1 MPLLFIVG
9 LSANVIA
16 SPGVYHLQDPRSRV
30 YNFDPYLEKIIPAV
44 EFNFSALNPFVT
56 PSKDQTLHE
65 AAGARN
71 IKYYSSTSTM
81 TESLKHF
88 HYLVSQWRE
97 LTLSMLSKG
106 FEAPGTSFTQIQQAP
121 TSAFLRYQGYRYAI
135 EADKSYDRETILS
148 LVGRSMEKLLTLPKA
163 AFEQYRRSNPG
174 EVPEELTSQEEAYHY
189 TVFDKILVRSQL
201 DAHDPRIPGTGMF
214 DIKTRAVLP
223 IRMDIAS
230 RGGVVT
236 GYQIKDRLG
245 TYESFEREF
254 FDMMRAN
261 MLKYSMQVR
270 LGRMDGIFVA
280 YHNIERIFGFQYVS
294 LEDMDLVLHGQKDR
308 ILGDQELNASFSIL
322 GAVLDRAVMRFPKQS
337 LRLHF
342 ETRQK
347 KAPFMYIFAEPVS
360 EEKLQRLDN
369 ATRKRKKEMAEA
381 LLNPDPS
388 KAVETSEDLP
398 FDEGWSDLRNMVR
411 EEVSSDDTEQEG
423 EPHERER
430 ENEPQPLLD
439 NETITKLENRI
450 AELRTLINL
459 LKEKSIWVR
468 RNVDRNDNFDTLPV
482 ATVSGG
488 NERHVLEIIKE
499 TEDLDRALKVLQS
512 AHDLHQTE
520 DEGPQQRIDAM
531 PRQFKMMELDLRRQM
546 MANERMM
553 STLGEL
559 TDDGSESKNS
569 SEMEATTNHEV
580 EEDTVESSEAQSGQ
594 EGGESSSSETA
605 LEANPDKNT
614 AESAT
619 QTVASQE
626 RSASEETQEPSSEDA
641 LNPDSDFE
649 SAPTELLA
657 FTLSIRNRVNG
668 EYVTRPENLTA
679 KDSWTIEYNL
689 EAFSDDEE
697 ALSRYKDLRRRQRNA
712 YGKVSDEAKIEG
724 WYNSWFMQQ
733 MYDVSEKG
741 RKWREEMDRVDEKIG
756 VRVYGSEEASI
767 GGKSDDGPGK
777 ERRDGGVLKRMVNG
791 EAKGVDKYLE
801 WLYEER

>member
-1 MPLLFIVG
+1 
-9 LSANVIA
+9 
-16 SPGVYHLQDPRSRV
+16 VYHLQDPRSRV

-65 AAGARN
+65 AAGVRN

-88 HYLVSQWRE
+88 HYLISQWRE

-106 FEAPGTSFTQIQQAP
+106 FEAPGTSFTQFQQAP
-121 TSAFLRYQGYRYAI
+121 TSAFLRYQGNRYAI

-174 EVPEELTSQEEAYHY
+174 EVPEELTSKEEAYHY

-236 GYQIKDRLG
+236 SYQIKDRLG

-308 ILGDQELNASFSIL
+308 ILGDQELNTSLCIL
-322 GAVLDRAVMRFPKQS
+322 GAVLDRAVKRFPKQS
-337 LRLHF
+337 IRLHF

-369 ATRKRKKEMAEA
+369 ATRKRRKEMAEA

-388 KAVETSEDLP
+388 KAVATSQDLG

-430 ENEPQPLLD
+430 EDEPQPLLD
-439 NETITKLENRI
+439 HETIIKLENRI
-450 AELRTLINL
+450 AELRTSIDL

-482 ATVSGG
+482 VTVSGG
-488 NERHVLEIIKE
+488 NERQVLEIIRE

-520 DEGPQQRIDAM
+520 DEGLQQRIDAM

-546 MANERMM
+546 TANGRMM

-559 TDDGSESKNS
+559 TDDSSESKDS
-569 SEMEATTNHEV
+569 SEMEATTNYEV
-580 EEDTVESSEAQSGQ
+580 EEDTVESLAAQSGQ
-594 EGGESSSSETA
+594 ELSESSSSETV
-605 LEANPDKNT
+605 LDANPDENT
-614 AESAT
+614 AELDT
-619 QTVASQE
+619 ETVASQPE
-626 RSASEETQEPSSEDA
+626 RSASGEAQEPSSEDA
-641 LNPDSDFE
+641 LDSDSDFN
-649 SAPTELLA
+649 SDPTELLG

-679 KDSWTIEYNL
+679 KDSWTIEYSL

-697 ALSRYKDLRRRQRNA
+697 ALSRYKDLRRRQRTA

-756 VRVYGSEEASI
+756 VRVYGSEEDNGEKRGDANAYRS
-767 GGKSDDGPGK
+767 SA
-777 ERRDGGVLKRMVNG
+777 DGGVLKRMVDG
-791 EAKGVDKYLE
+791 EAKGVDEYLE
-801 WLYEER
+801 WLYKER